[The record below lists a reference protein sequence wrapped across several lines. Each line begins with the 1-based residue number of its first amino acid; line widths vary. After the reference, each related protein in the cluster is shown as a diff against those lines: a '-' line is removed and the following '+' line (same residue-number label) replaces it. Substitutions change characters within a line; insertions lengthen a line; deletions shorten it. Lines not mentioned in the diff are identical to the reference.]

1 MKSPLAKLRMSLPEK
16 ALTTD
21 LLSSAP
27 RLVNPRVGSKLYK
40 ESASMGFPVRASLSR
55 SIP

>member
-1 MKSPLAKLRMSLPEK
+1 MRSPLAKLKMSLPVK
-16 ALTTD
+16 LLTID

-27 RLVNPRVGSKLYK
+27 KLVNPKVGSKLYK